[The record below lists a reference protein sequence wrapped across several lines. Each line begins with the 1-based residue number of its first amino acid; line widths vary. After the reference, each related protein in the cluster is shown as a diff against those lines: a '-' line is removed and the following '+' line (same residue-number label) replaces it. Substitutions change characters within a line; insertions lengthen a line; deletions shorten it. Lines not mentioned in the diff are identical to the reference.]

1 MATQRNSELY
11 TPLGVQRSTTQ
22 MWNKCEQLMATQRNS
37 AATQR
42 NSAATQRNSSA
53 LKHTRELQLSC
64 AELQLSCR
72 LQLSCN
78 SEQLSGV
85 SEATRPQ
92 GVVGSREQGAASK
105 EQRT

>member
-22 MWNKCEQLMATQRNS
+22 MWKKYEKLMATQRNS

-42 NSAATQRNSSA
+42 NSGA
-53 LKHTRELQLSC
+53 LDHTRDLQLSC

-92 GVVGSREQGAASK
+92 GVVGSREQGAARK